1 MINRNL
7 FSNLFGN
14 LSDNLFSISN
24 KMKRLK
30 HKNKIIFAGI
40 MITGLSFTLSG
51 CAGNITPPK
60 SMIPPTYVKPTA
72 KNSIIHKKIAGSLW
86 TGSASESNLFT
97 DNTAFTLNDIVTII
111 VNDQTSAQD
120 SSGTTLSKNSSGTGS
135 FSFGSS
141 TSKPTGYSGSNVES
155 FDGGGGVTDSGQI
168 STTIEA
174 QVVKVYPNGNLE
186 LKGERIVSLNR
197 EKRYILIKGIARPV
211 DITPANTIIS
221 SQLADERIWINGQ
234 GPVNWQEGAGWLYRI
249 MNFLWPF

>member
-1 MINRNL
+1 MKNIMISKIKN
-7 FSNLFGN
+7 
-14 LSDNLFSISN
+14 N
-24 KMKRLK
+24 KY
-30 HKNKIIFAGI
+30 KNKIIFTAI
-40 MITGLSFTLSG
+40 MLVSLSFALSG

-72 KNSIIHKKIAGSLW
+72 KNSIIHKNIAGSLW
-86 TGSASESNLFT
+86 TGTSSGANLFT

-120 SSGTTLSKNSSGTGS
+120 SSGTTLSKNSSGQGS

-155 FDGGGGVTDSGQI
+155 FNGGGGVSDSGQI

-186 LKGERIVSLNR
+186 LKGEREVSLNR
-197 EKRYILIKGIARPV
+197 EKRYILVKGIARPV

-234 GPVNWQEGAGWLYRI
+234 GPVNWQQGTGWLYRL